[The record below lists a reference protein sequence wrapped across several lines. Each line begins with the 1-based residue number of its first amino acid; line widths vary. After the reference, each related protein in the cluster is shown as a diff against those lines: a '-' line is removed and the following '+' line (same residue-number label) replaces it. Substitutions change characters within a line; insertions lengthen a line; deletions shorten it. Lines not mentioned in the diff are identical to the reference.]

1 MREDLAGRALEFGR
15 SLRNVQRLLRDE
27 IKSPLKVPLPR
38 RIWAWRRGFLSRSAV
53 RYGLTDENLSLY
65 VSDWSRYV
73 RTPKI
78 NGRFACALNN
88 KIIFSRILASYGCDV
103 PEYYCLIRD
112 SEMFQIGDRY
122 RMRSPADVIA
132 ACRAG
137 GHFVVKPYSG
147 GSGVRVAMLRAR
159 DGELLLDGSRCPEAE
174 VESFLAGLESGTI
187 TQFMEQHE
195 YAARIFPHST
205 NTIRVLT
212 MWDLEKNEPFI
223 PFAGHRFGR
232 PSSAPVDNCSRGGLA
247 VPVNVE
253 TGELGVGHSGH
264 YSKEF
269 VEHETHPDTGEQI
282 TGVRIPHWE
291 HMASRLLG
299 ICRQMS
305 YIPYVGW
312 DVIITPG
319 GFAVIEGN
327 NYPDLGHQ
335 AFRPLLAD
343 PRVRAFYE
351 HYGAV

>member
-1 MREDLAGRALEFGR
+1 MRRDLPGRILELGR
-15 SLRNVQRLLRDE
+15 SLRNVQRLLCDE
-27 IKSPLKVPLPR
+27 LKSPLKVPLR
-38 RIWAWRRGFLSRSAV
+38 RRVWAWRRGFLSRSAV
-53 RYGLTDENLSLY
+53 RYGLTGENVSLY

-73 RTPKI
+73 KTPRI
-78 NGRFACALNN
+78 NGQFACALNN
-88 KIIFSRILASYGCDV
+88 KIVFSRILASYGCTV

-112 SEMFQIGDRY
+112 GAMFQIGDRY
-122 RMRSPADVIA
+122 PMRSPADVIA

-137 GHFVVKPYSG
+137 GHFAIKPYSG
-147 GSGVRVAMLRAR
+147 GSGVRVAMLRA
-159 DGELLLDGSRCPEAE
+159 DGDQLLMDERPCSEDEAARY
-174 VESFLAGLESGTI
+174 VRALHDGTI
-187 TQFMEQHE
+187 MQFMHQHE

-205 NTIRVLT
+205 NTLRVLT
-212 MWDLEKNEPFI
+212 MWDLERMEPFI

-264 YSKEF
+264 YSAKFE
-269 VEHETHPDTGEQI
+269 VHETHPDTGERI
-282 TGVRIPHWE
+282 TGVRVPHWK
-291 HMASRLLG
+291 HMTRSLLD
-299 ICRQMS
+299 ICSEMA

-312 DVIITPG
+312 DIIITQD

-335 AFRPLLAD
+335 AFSPLLAD

-351 HYGAV
+351 RFGAL